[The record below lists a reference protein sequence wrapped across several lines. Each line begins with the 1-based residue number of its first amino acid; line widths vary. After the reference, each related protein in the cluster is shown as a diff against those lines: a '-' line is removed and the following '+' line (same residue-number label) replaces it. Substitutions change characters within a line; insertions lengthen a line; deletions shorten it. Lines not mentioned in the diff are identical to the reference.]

1 MATAAATT
9 GAIALLTLA
18 VGALVL
24 LRIVRLVER
33 LRPPDDPE
41 PGDDGGG
48 GNKLPEPR
56 PPSGSGGD
64 DPPWWPEFERDLA
77 AYVARMPAGAR
88 SA

>member
-1 MATAAATT
+1 MAPAAGAT
-9 GAIALLTLA
+9 GAIALVTLVVA
-18 VGALVL
+18 ALVL
-24 LRIVRLVER
+24 SRILRLVSR
-33 LRPPDDPE
+33 LQPPDDPE

-48 GNKLPEPR
+48 GNQLPEPR